1 LVWSFLVGGSLYFLR
16 SRTPWSPGLAIA
28 ALALTALSLCEG
40 YWNYLLPF
48 GVGYLTVF
56 IGATSAP
63 RVRWLVGA
71 DYSYGVYL
79 YHWVIIQ
86 AVADRLPR
94 IWFVNAAVSFPAMIA
109 VAALSWH
116 LLEHRALALRAPLMI
131 DDAKGR
137 GAALLLSAAASLILL
152 LVAALRHLG

>member
-1 LVWSFLVGGSLYFLR
+1 
-16 SRTPWSPGLAIA
+16 
-28 ALALTALSLCEG
+28 
-40 YWNYLLPF
+40 
-48 GVGYLTVF
+48 VF